1 MVDRDFTLYPPSQID
16 GSVSGRRNELHIWKR
31 DNLILLAENSGFLE
45 WLVGERPD
53 RAGTPALQWAN
64 LPESWGVFV
73 LLAFVGLICYGV
85 FWMYRREIKTCP
97 QPVKMVMAGIRLAVL
112 LLLILLYLK
121 PSLYFQKVDEVRPP
135 IELLRDSSM
144 SLARGDLYRNNEQ
157 VKLLSKLTGAEADA
171 IDTGKVTRSGLLN
184 QAFAK
189 HPEILEQMRLKGPVR
204 VVDFADGST
213 PYELIPSVTREDLES
228 FKNKTQQPESDG
240 SAATPGTE
248 TESSYVD
255 SKMPLLVP
263 TGAAT
268 DIWQA
273 LKNVLDGNAQPS
285 SIVLISE
292 GQHNGGEDPLEMAE
306 KAASLDIPIYT
317 IGIGDPNPPKN
328 VSVKEIYV
336 RNKAYPDEPFEVE
349 AVVQTSRRNETD
361 LPAQLKVSLLEQRV
375 DAQGKLSSATEIK
388 TQDVDVPEAGGRIR
402 LNFDHATNR
411 PGKYVYTVRS
421 ETLPDETDTDDNELV
436 SSQLEVIDEK
446 VKVLL
451 ISGLPSWDYQQVY
464 KLLQRDQTIDL
475 SCWLQSMDE
484 SRPQEGNSPIT
495 RLPQTIEEL
504 GQYNVVLMMDPDP
517 REFDDRWV
525 GLLRD
530 FCQYKAGGVMF
541 MAGPQFASEFLTKPS
556 LKPFREIVPV
566 RFGDLEEIEVNE
578 ALASATDDRAG
589 RMLTVPFNMDH
600 PVMSFRSEPEENLKI
615 WNMMP
620 GIYWSFPA
628 LRAKPTAR
636 VLMERGDQVS
646 AEGNQPL
653 LVSGRYG
660 AGSVLYLGF
669 QGTWRWRPVGLQA
682 QFFDRFWIQVVRFLV
697 ETRSLQGSRRGFIDR
712 EKTEYELGQRV
723 TLVARLL
730 NEQFKPSKEPSF
742 DAVVKS
748 EDGREQTVKLKLL
761 PNQEGRYEGAFPA
774 TRVGSYEATVKIGEA
789 NEDLID
795 PVTFRVVPPSAESGS
810 YWLNEKLL
818 REIADRSGGKYLRLD
833 SIQKLPEVLPNTVE
847 RFTFNSPPEPLWD
860 ASQRLRW
867 IVFLLPVVLLTIE
880 WAVRKWYKLL

>member
-1 MVDRDFTLYPPSQID
+1 L
-16 GSVSGRRNELHIWKR
+16 
-31 DNLILLAENSGFLE
+31 NLIAENTILQ

-53 RAGTPALQWAN
+53 RTGTPALQWAN

-73 LLAFVGLICYGV
+73 LIAIVGLLCYGV
-85 FWMYRREIKTCP
+85 FWLYKREIKTCP
-97 QPVKMVMAGIRLAVL
+97 MPVKMLMAGIRLFVL
-112 LLLILLYLK
+112 LLLVVLFLK

-135 IELLRDSSM
+135 IELLRDSSL

-157 VKLLSKLTGAEADA
+157 VKLLAGLTGLDADG
-171 IDTGKVTRSGLLN
+171 IDAGSVSRSDLLN
-184 QAFAK
+184 QAFEK
-189 HPEILEQMRLKGPVR
+189 HPEILQQMRLKGPVH

-213 PYELIPSVTREDLES
+213 PYELIPSITQEELENKDLV
-228 FKNKTQQPESDG
+228 D
-240 SAATPGTE
+240 E
-248 TESSYVD
+248 TESENADPVVEDAKIQNNVD
-255 SKMPLLVP
+255 AKLPELVAS
-263 TGAAT
+263 GAAT

-273 LKNVLDGNAQPS
+273 LKNVLDGTTTPS

-292 GQHNGGEDPLEMAE
+292 GQHNGNGDPLEMAE
-306 KAASLDIPIYT
+306 KALALDIPIYT
-317 IGIGDPNPPKN
+317 IGVGDPNPPKN
-328 VSVKEIYV
+328 VAVKEVYV
-336 RNKAYPDEPFEVE
+336 RNKAYPDEPFEIE
-349 AVVQTSRRNETD
+349 AVVQTSRRNETN
-361 LPAQLKVSLLEQRV
+361 LPGRLKIALLEQMR
-375 DAQGKLSSATEIK
+375 DSTGKLSQPTEVK
-388 TQDVDVPEAGGRIR
+388 SQDANVPEAGGRIR
-402 LNFDHATNR
+402 LNFEHSTNR
-411 PGKYVYTVRS
+411 PGKYVYTVRC

-436 SSQLEVIDEK
+436 SSQLEVVDEK

-451 ISGLPSWDYQQVY
+451 ISGLPNWDYQQVY

-495 RLPQTIEEL
+495 RLPRNIEEL
-504 GQYNVVLMMDPDP
+504 GQYNVVLLLDPNP
-517 REFDDRWV
+517 SEFDDGWV
-525 GLLRD
+525 ELLKD
-530 FCQYKAGGVMF
+530 FCEYKAGGVMF
-541 MAGPQFASEFLTKPS
+541 MAGPQFSSEFLTKPS
-556 LKPFREIVPV
+556 LKSFREIVPV

-589 RMLTVPFNMDH
+589 KMLLVPFNMDH

-615 WNMMP
+615 WNLMP

-628 LRAKPTAR
+628 SRAKPTAR

-646 AEGNQPL
+646 ADGNQPL
-653 LVSGRYG
+653 LVSGRFG

-669 QGTWRWRPVGLQA
+669 QGTWRWRPIGLQA
-682 QFFDRFWIQVVRFLV
+682 QYFDRFWIQVVRFLV

-730 NEQFKPSKEPSF
+730 DEQFKPSKEPTF

-748 EDGREQTVKLKLL
+748 ADGREQTIKLKLL

-774 TRVGSYEATVKIGEA
+774 TRIGAYEATVKIGDGSEK
-789 NEDLID
+789 LID
-795 PVTFRVVPPSAESGS
+795 PVTFRVVAPSAESGS

-818 REIADRSGGKYLRLD
+818 RDISERSGGQYFRLD
-833 SIQKLPEVLPNTVE
+833 SIKKLPEVLPNTVE

-860 ASQRLRW
+860 ASSKLRW
-867 IVFLLPVVLLTIE
+867 LIFLLPVVLLTIE
-880 WAVRKWYKLL
+880 WAARKWYKLL

>member
-1 MVDRDFTLYPPSQID
+1 MQ
-16 GSVSGRRNELHIWKR
+16 
-31 DNLILLAENSGFLE
+31 LLAENSGFLE

-53 RAGTPALQWAN
+53 RTGTPAIQWAN

-73 LLAFVGLICYGV
+73 LIAIIGLLCYGC

-97 QPVKMVMAGIRLAVL
+97 MPVKMLMAALRLAVL
-112 LLLILLYLK
+112 LLLIVLFLK

-135 IELLRDSSM
+135 IELLRDSSL

-157 VKLLSKLTGAEADA
+157 VNLLAGLTGLDADG
-171 IDTGKVTRSGLLN
+171 IDAGTVSRSELLN
-184 QAFAK
+184 QAFVK
-189 HPEILEQMRLKGPVR
+189 HPEILEQMRLKGPVH

-213 PYELIPSVTREDLES
+213 PYELIPSLTQKDLDKRNEDSDQES
-228 FKNKTQQPESDG
+228 GDGPSDEQQVEKAVDAVLPE
-240 SAATPGTE
+240 
-248 TESSYVD
+248 
-255 SKMPLLVP
+255 LVAG
-263 TGAAT
+263 GAAT

-273 LKNVLDGNAQPS
+273 LKNVLDGTTTPS

-292 GQHNGGEDPLEMAE
+292 GQHNGSGNPLEMAD
-306 KAASLDIPIYT
+306 KAGALDIPIYT
-317 IGIGDPNPPKN
+317 IGVGDPNPPKN
-328 VSVKEIYV
+328 VAVKEVYV

-349 AVVQTSRRNETD
+349 AVVQTSRRNETN
-361 LPAQLKVSLLEQRV
+361 LPGQLKISLLEQRR
-375 DAQGKLSSATEIK
+375 DSTGKLTSPVEVK
-388 TQDVDVPEAGGRIR
+388 TQNTNVPESGGRIR
-402 LNFDHATNR
+402 LNFEHSTNR
-411 PGKYVYTVRS
+411 PGKYIYTVRC
-421 ETLPDETDTDDNELV
+421 ETLPDETDTDDNELA
-436 SSQLEVIDEK
+436 SSQLEVVDEK

-451 ISGLPSWDYQQVY
+451 ISGLPNWDYQQVY

-484 SRPQEGNSPIT
+484 TRPQEGNSPIT

-504 GQYNVVLMMDPDP
+504 GQYNVILLMDPDP
-517 REFDDRWV
+517 SEFDDRWV
-525 GLLRD
+525 ELLRD
-530 FCQYKAGGVMF
+530 FCEYKAGGVMF

-556 LKPFREIVPV
+556 LKAFREVVPV

-589 RMLTVPFNMDH
+589 KMLLVPFNMDH

-615 WNMMP
+615 WNLMP

-628 LRAKPTAR
+628 TRAKPTAR

-646 AEGNQPL
+646 ADGNQPL
-653 LVSGRYG
+653 MVSGRFG
-660 AGSVLYLGF
+660 AGSVLYVGF
-669 QGTWRWRPVGLQA
+669 QGTWRWRPIGLQA
-682 QFFDRFWIQVVRFLV
+682 QYFDRFWIQVVRFLV

-723 TLVARLL
+723 NLVARLL
-730 NEQFKPSKEPSF
+730 DEQFKPSKEPTF
-742 DAVVKS
+742 DAIVKS
-748 EDGREQTVKLKLL
+748 DDGRTQTIKMKLL

-774 TRVGSYEATVKIGEA
+774 TRIGSYEATIKIGDGSEK
-789 NEDLID
+789 LID
-795 PVTFRVVPPSAESGS
+795 PVTFRVVSPSAETGS

-818 REIADRSGGKYLRLD
+818 RDISERSGGQYYRLD
-833 SIQKLPEVLPNTVE
+833 SIEKLPEALPNRVE

-860 ASQRLRW
+860 ASPKLRW
-867 IVFLLPVVLLTIE
+867 LIFSLPVLLLTVE